1 MAKIAYAIHNDHS
14 DTIREIRDIVNIYCD
29 LAPNDCQTLL
39 ISNGNEFA
47 NGA

>member
-1 MAKIAYAIHNDHS
+1 MAEIAYVIHNDYS
-14 DTIREIRDIVNIYCD
+14 DTMREIRDIMNVYHD

-39 ISNGNEFA
+39 IGNGNEFA